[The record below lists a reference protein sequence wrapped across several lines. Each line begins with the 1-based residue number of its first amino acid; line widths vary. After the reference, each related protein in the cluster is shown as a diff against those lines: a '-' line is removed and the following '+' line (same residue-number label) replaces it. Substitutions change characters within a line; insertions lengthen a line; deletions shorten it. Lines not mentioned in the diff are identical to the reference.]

1 MEAHYVKKFGKI
13 ATFSEQQLVDCV
25 SRAYGCGGGWM
36 TDSYAYIQ
44 ENGGISYSDDY
55 LYTAS
60 NNNCSFNTNI
70 PKIPIQGY
78 AVLAEPNENLLKQ
91 LVATQGPVAVAFDAK
106 GDFYSYSA
114 GVYFDS
120 TCRNNSYTHAMV
132 IVGYGRENGMDYWL
146 AKNSWG
152 VSWGINGYIKMAR
165 NKNNHCGIANKV
177 SYPIF

>member
-1 MEAHYVKKFGKI
+1 MKTYGITAI
-13 ATFSEQQLVDCV
+13 FSEQQLVDCV

-44 ENGGISYSDDY
+44 ENGGINYSNDY
-55 LYTAS
+55 LYIAD
-60 NNNCSFNTNI
+60 NNNCTYNTKK
-70 PKIPIQGY
+70 PKISIKGY
-78 AVLAEPNENLLKQ
+78 AILAEANEELLKQ
-91 LVATQGPVAVAFDAK
+91 LVVGQGPVAVALDAK
-106 GDFYSYSA
+106 DDFYSYSA

-132 IVGYGRENGMDYWL
+132 LVGYGRENGMDYWL
-146 AKNSWG
+146 LKNSWG
-152 VSWGINGYIKMAR
+152 VSWGVDGYIKMAR